1 MRRRLLVIV
10 GIASAI
16 GLVTA
21 VLVYRTIVR
30 QVAERGQPSE
40 KIVVAAV
47 NMDVGEAITSEHIK
61 LSAWPKSTVPSAAI
75 RNLEDAKGK
84 VVRRSFVAG
93 EPVLT
98 SKILDAELAAQGGLL
113 PLLVPEGLRGITIKV
128 DEAVRE
134 SGFVQPNSHVD
145 VVVSMRT
152 RRGTD
157 QVAKVILQNV
167 PVLAAGQTVEMQDNK
182 PVKVTTVTLALTPE
196 QAERLALAQTESKGK
211 LILATRNIRDDK
223 VITTAGV
230 TREGLFGP
238 SEEKPAEP
246 RVADRA
252 PLPVPKVRTHTVS
265 ILRGGNASERTFV
278 RQAGNR
284 WVSSN

>member
-30 QVAERGQPSE
+30 QVAERAQPSE

-61 LSAWPKSTVPSAAI
+61 LSAWPKNTVPSAAI

-98 SKILDAELAAQGGLL
+98 SKVLDAELAAQGGLL

-152 RRGTD
+152 RRGTE

-223 VITTAGV
+223 VITTPGV

-238 SEEKPAEP
+238 SEEKSAEP

-252 PLPVPKVRTHTVS
+252 PLAVPKLRTHTVS